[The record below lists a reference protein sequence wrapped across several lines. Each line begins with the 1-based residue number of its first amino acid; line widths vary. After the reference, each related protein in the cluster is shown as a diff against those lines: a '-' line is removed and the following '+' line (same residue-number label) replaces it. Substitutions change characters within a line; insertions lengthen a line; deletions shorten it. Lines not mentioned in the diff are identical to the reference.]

1 MADNDIDKYT
11 AQIVPDTMT
20 TVSGQY
26 FDLNQPFAMPRYG
39 NECTHYVT
47 GRDYMKAVAD
57 AIRGAK
63 SFIMLADWQMD
74 YDVELDNRGPTKGHP
89 DRLSELLANAI
100 GRGVHVRI
108 LLYDSIRYALDTHD
122 DTTQSMLLNLPK
134 GPGSIKVMLQ
144 NPNTGR
150 LTSNQNFSHHQK
162 FVVVDGQMA
171 FLGGI
176 DLAYGRWETP
186 SFDVIIDPDIHVIN
200 DAYNMQL
207 STSRQIKNAET
218 ALTQAH
224 GSRPGF
230 REPLAKDRT
239 VLDPETQ
246 PREPW
251 EDVALRV
258 KGPAAFDVF
267 VNFVLRWNSFA
278 GTGTNTFDGTMDTS
292 WFDRARGPQY
302 LVDPLQKGSGT
313 ASVQICRSASATQ
326 LRDELA
332 LWDDNHRYVNDDWK
346 SPNAKRRKIVQSARS
361 AWSQYHQ
368 TSIRD
373 AMVNSI
379 RSAQAFIYIENQFFM
394 SDCGVDQLGTAS
406 PSTNPIVAEL
416 ANAVGRA
423 IYAGRP
429 FHIYLVL
436 PEHAEGMLE
445 DKAVA
450 AQAWWALQGVKR
462 ARNSLINRINS
473 TLYTKQIRARKITD
487 QAPTNSAVRAALAGW
502 GMADE
507 WKKYLTPLNLRN
519 YGSTRSNVLTEM
531 IYVHSK
537 LTIVDD
543 AVAIIGSA
551 NINDR
556 SLNGNG
562 DTELAAV
569 VVDDAEAGMTDVGD
583 GVRTVTRK
591 FARDPRM
598 HIWRKHFGLL
608 VEAGTTGVQKEGAP
622 PAGVD
627 IGKPLATATIKAIQA
642 RAHDNREAYS
652 TVFTHTP
659 RNSYSDLLQG
669 RKQYP
674 FIMHKVARPDP
685 SLPVMTGTGGIPVS
699 SMTMV
704 ETDRPTHNHDFTK
717 APPLQPGYMKG
728 HAHDIGKAVGYL
740 RAHVK
745 GFFVEMPLDWGNG
758 ETKTP
763 PPPLHSDSMIA
774 EQPKQ
779 DRKLDPFNADERE
792 EAVT

>member
-1 MADNDIDKYT
+1 MPDIDKYT
-11 AQIVPDTMT
+11 AQIVPNTMT
-20 TVSGQY
+20 TTSGHY

-39 NECTHYVT
+39 NECTHFVT

-74 YDVELDNRGPTKGHP
+74 YDVELDNRGAAGHP
-89 DRLSELLANAI
+89 GRLSELLAAAI

-122 DTTQSMLLNLPK
+122 DTTQDILLNLPK
-134 GPGSIKVMLQ
+134 GPGSIKVMLA

-150 LTSNQNFSHHQK
+150 ITTNQNFSHHQK

-186 SFDVIIDPDIHVIN
+186 SFDVIIDPAIHVIN

-207 STSRQIKNAET
+207 ATSRQLNGSEK
-218 ALTQAH
+218 ALTQSR
-224 GSRPGF
+224 GGRPGF
-230 REPLAKDRT
+230 REPLANDKS
-239 VLDPETQ
+239 VLDPQTQ

-251 EDVALRV
+251 EDVALRI

-267 VNFVLRWNSFA
+267 VNFVLRWNSRA
-278 GTGTNTFDGTMDTS
+278 RWGTNIGDGSLDTS
-292 WFDRARGPQY
+292 WFDRARGAQY
-302 LVDPLQKGSGT
+302 LVDPLQKGGGSAT
-313 ASVQICRSASATQ
+313 VQICRSASSKQ
-326 LRDELA
+326 LSDELS

-346 SPNAKRRKIVQSARS
+346 APNSQRRRIVQAARS
-361 AWSQYHQ
+361 AWSGNHQ

-373 AMVNSI
+373 AMVNCI

-394 SDCGVDQLGTAS
+394 SDCGKDQLGTAS

-416 ANAVGRA
+416 GDAVGRA
-423 IYAGRP
+423 IWAGRP

-462 ARNSLINRINS
+462 AQKSLIHRINS
-473 TLYTKQIRARKITD
+473 TLYGRQIRLRKMTD
-487 QAPTNSAVRAALAGW
+487 QAPTNSAVSAALAGW
-502 GMADE
+502 GMAEE

-556 SLNGNG
+556 SLNGDG

-569 VVDDAEAGMTDVGD
+569 IVDDAQAGMTDVGD

-591 FARDPRM
+591 FARELRM
-598 HIWRKHFGLL
+598 HIWNKHFAQL
-608 VEAGTTGVQKEGAP
+608 VEPGTTGVQKESSL

-627 IGKPLATATIKAIQA
+627 IGKPLATSTIKAIQA
-642 RAHDNREAYS
+642 LAHANRQAYS

-659 RNSYSDLLQG
+659 RNSFNSLLQG
-669 RKQYP
+669 RKRYP
-674 FIMHKVARPDP
+674 FIMHQAARVDASQPM
-685 SLPVMTGTGGIPVS
+685 MTGSAGVAVPS
-699 SMTMV
+699 YKMV
-704 ETDRPTHNHDFTK
+704 ETDKPTDKNDFTK
-717 APPLQPGYMKG
+717 APPLQAAYMKG
-728 HAHDIGKAVGYL
+728 HAHDIEKAVGYL

-745 GFFVEMPLDWGNG
+745 GFFVEMPLDWANG

-763 PPPLHSDSMIA
+763 PPPIHSDSMIA
-774 EQPKQ
+774 EQEQQ
-779 DRKLDPFNADERE
+779 DRRLDPFNAEKRE

>member
-39 NECTHYVT
+39 NECTHYIT

-74 YDVELDNRGPTKGHP
+74 YDVELDNRGVAGHP
-89 DRLSELLANAI
+89 GRLSELLGDAI

-122 DTTQSMLLNLPK
+122 DTTQSMLLGLPK

-150 LTSNQNFSHHQK
+150 VTSNQNFSHHQK

-186 SFDVIIDPDIHVIN
+186 SFDVIIDPAIHVIN

-207 STSRQIKNAET
+207 ATSRALNATET
-218 ALTQAH
+218 ALTQAR
-224 GSRPGF
+224 GGRPGF
-230 REPLAKDRT
+230 RGPLDKT
-239 VLDPETQ
+239 VLNPQTQ

-278 GTGTNTFDGTMDTS
+278 GTGTNSFDGAMDTS
-292 WFDRARGPQY
+292 WFDRARGAQF

-313 ASVQICRSASATQ
+313 ATVQICRSASSAQ

-346 SPNAKRRKIVQSARS
+346 SPNAQRRKIVQNARS
-361 AWSQYHQ
+361 AWSLYQQ

-394 SDCGVDQLGTAS
+394 SDCGVDQLGTAP

-423 IYAGRP
+423 IYADRP

-473 TLYTKQIRARKITD
+473 TLYAKQVRVRKITD
-487 QAPTNSAVRAALAGW
+487 RAPTNSAVRAALAGW

-591 FARDPRM
+591 FARDLRM

-608 VEAGTTGVQKEGAP
+608 VEAGTTGVQKEGGP

-627 IGKPLATATIKAIQA
+627 IAKPLASATIRAIQA
-642 RAHDNREAYS
+642 RAHANREAYS
-652 TVFTHTP
+652 TVFKHTP
-659 RNSYSDLLQG
+659 RNGFTDLLQG

-674 FIMHKVARPDP
+674 PIMHKVSRVDP
-685 SLPVMTGTGGIPVS
+685 SLPVMTGTAGVPVPS
-699 SMTMV
+699 RRMV
-704 ETDRPTHNHDFTK
+704 DEPTGKYDFTK
-717 APPLQPGYMKG
+717 APALQAGYMNG
-728 HAHDIGKAVGYL
+728 QAHDIGKAVAYL

-745 GFFVEMPLDWGNG
+745 GFFVEMPLDWGSG

-763 PPPLHSDSMIA
+763 PPPLRSDSMIA

-779 DRKLDPFNADERE
+779 DRRRDPFNADERE

>member
-39 NECTHYVT
+39 NECTHYIT

-74 YDVELDNRGPTKGHP
+74 YDVELDNRGAAGHP
-89 DRLSELLANAI
+89 GRLSELLGDAI

-122 DTTQSMLLNLPK
+122 DTTQEMLLNLPK

-150 LTSNQNFSHHQK
+150 VTSNQNFSHHQK

-186 SFDVIIDPDIHVIN
+186 SFDVIIDPAVHVIN

-207 STSRQIKNAET
+207 PTSRALSANET
-218 ALTQAH
+218 ALTQAR
-224 GSRPGF
+224 GGRPGF
-230 REPLAKDRT
+230 RGPLGKT
-239 VLDPETQ
+239 VLNPQTQ

-278 GTGTNTFDGTMDTS
+278 GSGTNSFDSSMDAG

-302 LVDPLQKGSGT
+302 LIDPLQKGSGSAT
-313 ASVQICRSASATQ
+313 VQICRSASATQ

-346 SPNAKRRKIVQSARS
+346 TPNAKRRKVVQNARS
-361 AWSQYHQ
+361 AWSLYHQ
-368 TSIRD
+368 TSIKD

-394 SDCGVDQLGTAS
+394 SDCGVDQLGTAP
-406 PSTNPIVAEL
+406 PSTNPIIAEL

-473 TLYTKQIRARKITD
+473 TIYAKEISKRKITD
-487 QAPTNSAVRAALAGW
+487 RAPTNSAVRTALAGW

-507 WKKYLTPLNLRN
+507 WKKYLTVLNLRN

-569 VVDDAEAGMTDVGD
+569 VVDDAEAGMTDVGE

-591 FARDPRM
+591 FARDLRM

-608 VEAGTTGVQKEGAP
+608 VEAGTTGVQKEGGP
-622 PAGVD
+622 PSGVD

-642 RAHDNREAYS
+642 RAHANREAYS
-652 TVFTHTP
+652 AVFKHTP
-659 RNSYSDLLQG
+659 RDSFTDLLQG

-674 FIMHKVARPDP
+674 PIMRKVSRVDP
-685 SLPVMTGTGGIPVS
+685 NLPVMTSSVGTPVPS
-699 SMTMV
+699 RRMV
-704 ETDRPTHNHDFTK
+704 DEPTDKHDFTK
-717 APPLQPGYMKG
+717 APPLQAAYMNG
-728 HAHDIGKAVGYL
+728 QAHDIGKAVGYL

-745 GFFVEMPLDWGNG
+745 GFFVEMPLEWGSG

-763 PPPLHSDSMIA
+763 PPPLNSNSMIA
-774 EQPKQ
+774 EQQAP
-779 DRKLDPFNADERE
+779 DHKLDPFNADARE